1 MSNVFLTNRQKE
13 AINEAGKVNLV
24 ETVMDPKEVNSVPK
38 NLDNMELITVTVDS
52 GAFNT
57 VGPPKTGTHFPLK
70 QTQASKAGKHY
81 RAANGTTIRN
91 HGQRVVTG
99 LNENGHKVG
108 MPIQIA
114 DVNKVLGSVREM
126 VESGNRVTFDRD
138 ADGKPCSHV
147 LHKAT
152 GKKTSIHERNGAFQ
166 FDVWV
171 PKGDGVDVTKVQEV
185 AEGDKEEGFPRPGT
199 LEADLFY

>member
-1 MSNVFLTNRQKE
+1 MV
-13 AINEAGKVNLV
+13 VLV
-24 ETVMDPKEVNSVPK
+24 S
-38 NLDNMELITVTVDS
+38 
-52 GAFNT
+52 
-57 VGPPKTGTHFPLK
+57 
-70 QTQASKAGKHY
+70 
-81 RAANGTTIRN
+81 
-91 HGQRVVTG
+91 
-99 LNENGHKVG
+99 
-108 MPIQIA
+108 MPIQVA
-114 DVNKVLGSVREM
+114 DVSKVLGSLREM

-152 GKKTSIHERNGAFQ
+152 GRKTCIHERNGAFQ

-185 AEGDKEEGFPRPGT
+185 AEGSNTEGFTRPGT